1 MATIQA
7 MINIA
12 KINDEVSPEKYQTIE
27 QRIAVSKLDAK
38 DKLDLIANIESDKSY
53 DVDFDL
59 IATDR
64 QAAQDTYDSML
75 ALVGLDEKMTMA
87 EKIYL
92 SMASQKLGV
101 TAQESDT

>member
-1 MATIQA
+1 
-7 MINIA
+7 
-12 KINDEVSPEKYQTIE
+12 
-27 QRIAVSKLDAK
+27 
-38 DKLDLIANIESDKSY
+38 
-53 DVDFDL
+53 
-59 IATDR
+59 
-64 QAAQDTYDSML
+64 ML